1 MASELPD
8 ESEFPGI
15 EAVPKELMNR
25 LAFASVH
32 SMMQNPESIPRSVY
46 RAYGI
51 SLTPET
57 IRITDGQRELVK
69 TSLARTAAALES
81 VLPARVVKQITVAPK
96 QPEKPRQ

>member
-1 MASELPD
+1 MNLSFRYRG
-8 ESEFPGI
+8 ST
-15 EAVPKELMNR
+15 KELMNR

-51 SLTPET
+51 SLPET

-81 VLPARVVKQITVAPK
+81 VLPARVVSKLP
-96 QPEKPRQ
+96 